1 MTSTPDPDQ
10 PRRRRLHAP
19 SPAMLV
25 ALTALFVALGG
36 TGYAATRLL
45 PPNSVGE
52 HQLRN
57 SAVTSS
63 KIRPHTIH
71 LSDIATST
79 RNSLRGQ
86 TGPQGPQ
93 GPTGPQ
99 GPPGAAIFHAAVD
112 SGGAAVRGNATFSS
126 GGGGTGTYTI
136 GFARDVS
143 GCEATATLG
152 LCARRRHGRPARG
165 TDHPAPERGPGR
177 GAHLRRER
185 GGARPAV
192 QPDRRLLTTRR
203 RATSPTA
210 RLFLGHDEPR
220 GFRP

>member
-1 MTSTPDPDQ
+1 MTSTPNPDHA
-10 PRRRRLHAP
+10 RRRRLHAP

-45 PPNSVGE
+45 PRNSVGE

-86 TGPQGPQ
+86 TGAQGPQGPQ

-99 GPPGAAIFHAAVD
+99 GPPGAAIFHAAVN
-112 SGGAAVRGNATFSS
+112 SGGDAVRGNATFSS
-126 GGGGTGTYTI
+126 GGGGAGTYTI

-143 GCEATATLG
+143 QCEATATLASVPGG
-152 LCARRRHGRPARG
+152 LT
-165 TDHPAPERGPGR
+165 TDPPPGR
-177 GAHLRRER
+177 ITVRPS
-185 GGARPAV
+185 GARIEVHTYNDTGAV
-192 QPDRRLLTTRR
+192 SDLPFNLIV
-203 RATSPTA
+203 AC
-210 RLFLGHDEPR
+210 
-220 GFRP
+220 

>member
-1 MTSTPDPDQ
+1 VTSTPDPDKT
-10 PRRRRLHAP
+10 RRRRRRAP

-45 PPNSVGE
+45 PRNSVGE

-57 SAVTSS
+57 SAVTGR
-63 KIRPHTIH
+63 KIRPHTIR

-93 GPTGPQ
+93 GPEGAAGPQ

-112 SGGAAVRGNATFSS
+112 SGGAAVRGNATFAS

-143 GCEATATLG
+143 GCEATATLASVPG
-152 LCARRRHGRPARG
+152 GGTVDPPAGRITVRPSGSRVEVH
-165 TDHPAPERGPGR
+165 TYDEN
-177 GAHLRRER
+177 GAVRDLPFNLIV
-185 GGARPAV
+185 AC
-192 QPDRRLLTTRR
+192 
-203 RATSPTA
+203 
-210 RLFLGHDEPR
+210 
-220 GFRP
+220 

>member
-1 MTSTPDPDQ
+1 MTSTPNPDHA
-10 PRRRRLHAP
+10 RRRRLHAP

-45 PPNSVGE
+45 PRNSVGE
-52 HQLRN
+52 HQLRS

-63 KIRPHTIH
+63 KIRPRTIR

-99 GPPGAAIFHAAVD
+99 GPSGPGAGIFHAAIN
-112 SGGAAVRGNATFSS
+112 SGGGRVRGNATAASHLVE
-126 GGGGTGTYTI
+126 GTYTI
-136 GFARDVS
+136 TFARDVS
-143 GCEATATLG
+143 GCEATATLAAVPG
-152 LCARRRHGRPARG
+152 GSVVNPPAGRITVGPSG
-165 TDHPAPERGPGR
+165 TSIEVHTYNDT
-177 GAHLRRER
+177 GAVSDLPFNLIV
-185 GGARPAV
+185 AC
-192 QPDRRLLTTRR
+192 
-203 RATSPTA
+203 
-210 RLFLGHDEPR
+210 
-220 GFRP
+220 

>member
-1 MTSTPDPDQ
+1 VTSTRDPDHA
-10 PRRRRLHAP
+10 RRWLRAP

-45 PPNSVGE
+45 PRNSVGE

-57 SAVTSS
+57 SAVTGH

-99 GPPGAAIFHAAVD
+99 GPAGPGAGIFHAAVN
-112 SGGAAVRGNATFSS
+112 SGGDAVRGNSTFSS
-126 GGGGTGTYTI
+126 GGGGAGTYII

-143 GCEATATLG
+143 SCEATATLASVPGG
-152 LCARRRHGRPARG
+152 LTVDP
-165 TDHPAPERGPGR
+165 PPGR
-177 GAHLRRER
+177 ITVRPNGTRIEVHTYDENGAVRDL
-185 GGARPAV
+185 PFNLIV
-192 QPDRRLLTTRR
+192 TC
-203 RATSPTA
+203 
-210 RLFLGHDEPR
+210 
-220 GFRP
+220 

>member
-1 MTSTPDPDQ
+1 VTSTPDPDQ
-10 PRRRRLHAP
+10 PRRRRLRAP

-45 PPNSVGE
+45 PRNSVGE

-57 SAVTSS
+57 SAVTGH
-63 KIRPHTIH
+63 KIRPHTIR

-79 RNSLRGQ
+79 RNSLRGP

-99 GPPGAAIFHAAVD
+99 GPAGPGAGIFHAAVN
-112 SGGAAVRGNATFSS
+112 SGGDAVRGNSTFSS
-126 GGGGTGTYTI
+126 GGGGAGTYTI

-143 GCEATATLG
+143 QCEATVTLASVPGG
-152 LCARRRHGRPARG
+152 LT
-165 TDHPAPERGPGR
+165 TDPPPGR
-177 GAHLRRER
+177 ITVRPSGTRIEVHTYDENGAVRDLPFNVIV
-185 GGARPAV
+185 AC
-192 QPDRRLLTTRR
+192 
-203 RATSPTA
+203 
-210 RLFLGHDEPR
+210 
-220 GFRP
+220 